1 MSIRG
6 PVVVVLAADSMF
18 TKQLAAAIASIQK
31 SATRE
36 HQVYVLHD
44 AYEPALIE
52 QISGI
57 AGDLVS
63 LHWLDARSSTLDD
76 AQLPPYLSTA
86 TLFRLR
92 IGKLLPDDIERVLYI
107 DSDVAVRSPLDE
119 LWETDLNG
127 CVLAAVRDPVV
138 PWAAAPAGL
147 PWEELGVDPD
157 TPYFNAGVLVIDAGL
172 WRSQHISEDALQF
185 LARHRFL
192 YADQCALNTVLAG
205 RWTRIGPH
213 WNLQAGHLVSGDSL
227 AWVIESRDTLTA
239 AIDNPAIVH
248 FNNSAMRRPWDFK
261 CTHPYRDLWFEFLDL
276 TPWEGWRP
284 AAPSRA
290 RRIAG
295 RIRKAGEVLVGG

>member
-1 MSIRG
+1 MSTPG
-6 PVVVVLAADSMF
+6 PIVVVLAADSMF
-18 TKQLAAAIASIQK
+18 TKQLAAAISSITR

-36 HQVYVLHD
+36 HQVFVLHD
-44 AYEPALIE
+44 GYEPALID
-52 QISGI
+52 QISGT

-63 LHWLDARSSTLDD
+63 LSWLDARSSTLDD

-92 IGKLLPDDIERVLYI
+92 IGKLLPDEIERVLYI
-107 DSDVAVRSPLDE
+107 DSDVAVRWPLDE
-119 LWETDLNG
+119 LWETDLEG
-127 CVLAAVRDPVV
+127 CVLAAVRDPVL

-147 PWEELGVDPD
+147 PWAEVGVDPD

-172 WRSQHISEDALQF
+172 WRSQQISENALQF

-213 WNLQAGHLVSGDSL
+213 WNLQAGHLVSDSL
-227 AWVIESRDTLTA
+227 AWVIESRETLAA

-248 FNNSAMRRPWDFK
+248 FNNSAMRRPWEFK

-284 AAPSRA
+284 ASSRA
-290 RRIAG
+290 RRIAR
-295 RIRKAGEVLVGG
+295 RIRRAGAVLVRG